1 MLFKPHWEILLNFE
15 NPAFSEALWIS
26 KPFACFI
33 YWEESC
39 HCILLL
45 YLHFLV
51 VVIVLTHL
59 TLYHVSK
66 PTYVA
71 TFLLWPHVVNG
82 LIYFVIRKPCNNNEA
97 FQGVEAIGNIALKT
111 GKILSESTNNQQKKR
126 KELWQQQ
133 QTLFHYFQTFP
144 VIFFGLF
151 PNYSIARERSLER
164 QILNSVQVLYLL

>member
-1 MLFKPHWEILLNFE
+1 MLFKPRWEILLNFE
-15 NPAFSEALWIS
+15 NPAFSEALLN
-26 KPFACFI
+26 FNTLCFI

-39 HCILLL
+39 RCILLL

-82 LIYFVIRKPCNNNEA
+82 LIYFVIRKPCNNNEV
-97 FQGVEAIGNIALKT
+97 FQGVEAIGHIALKT

-144 VIFFGLF
+144 VIFFVLF

>member
-1 MLFKPHWEILLNFE
+1 MKTLHSQRPFEFQNPLFHLLRR
-15 NPAFSEALWIS
+15 
-26 KPFACFI
+26 
-33 YWEESC
+33 SC

-45 YLHFLV
+45 YVHFLV